1 MAITNRKIKTS
12 HADIAVSETSG
23 KGLPI
28 LFLHGNS
35 SCKEVFQHQLESPL
49 GDTYR
54 MIAMDLPGHG
64 ASGDAID
71 PARTYSM
78 PGYAEAAVEAL
89 GALGVRQA
97 VVVGWSLGGHI
108 AMEMIPRFDGLVG
121 VMIVAAPPVGQGAEK
136 VMAGFR
142 PSPNAGMVGK
152 PELSAEEIEIF
163 LYANYGASSDPAL
176 RNALMRADGRA
187 RAVMFQ
193 ALLGGETSD
202 QRAIVETSEVPVAI
216 VNGADDPLVNVE
228 YVGGLSYA
236 NLWDDHCYVLR
247 GAGHASFLHAPEAFG
262 AILERFLGDMAMRK
276 AKPGRKARTVAA

>member
-1 MAITNRKIKTS
+1 
-12 HADIAVSETSG
+12 
-23 KGLPI
+23 
-28 LFLHGNS
+28 
-35 SCKEVFQHQLESPL
+35 
-49 GDTYR
+49 
-54 MIAMDLPGHG
+54 
-64 ASGDAID
+64 
-71 PARTYSM
+71 
-78 PGYAEAAVEAL
+78 
-89 GALGVRQA
+89 
-97 VVVGWSLGGHI
+97 
-108 AMEMIPRFDGLVG
+108 
-121 VMIVAAPPVGQGAEK
+121 
-136 VMAGFR
+136 
-142 PSPNAGMVGK
+142 
-152 PELSAEEIEIF
+152 
-163 LYANYGASSDPAL
+163 
-176 RNALMRADGRA
+176 MRADGRA